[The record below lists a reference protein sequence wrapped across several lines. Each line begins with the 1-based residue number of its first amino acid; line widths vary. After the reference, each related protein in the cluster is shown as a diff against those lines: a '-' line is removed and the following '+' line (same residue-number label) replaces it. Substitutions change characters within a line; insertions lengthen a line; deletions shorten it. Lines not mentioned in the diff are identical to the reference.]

1 VIHSRGF
8 PDSLKRVTLE
18 LTNMNSD
25 NLDDAMKQLIAAV
38 KSAEIID
45 LPIETLAP
53 AIDDQLRSQLLS
65 AHRLDGAAVSMG
77 NMAVLG
83 FRTTSSSRDF
93 LSLPTSALRAM
104 PYGWALEFGSA
115 LSVWLSSPAKASSPR
130 LNPRVI
136 LGKDCM
142 ALPLMSSGVFEFV
155 LYAGEKPMRYCSVSF
170 GNLLAHEVSTVL
182 NHQAMYHSHKEAL
195 FWQIVA
201 ALNSSPESMKLLT
214 PDERLSVGWLHDY
227 RFAVKC
233 FLEERDPLV
242 NSFDFSTYQSANLP
256 PIAQE
261 FLGACLPSQFD
272 CGAVVQYTNRLFSSL
287 TTFMSFAQD
296 AAYKDV
302 DEQFRSKFSNLVSW
316 VIQLGLRAPDNTA
329 CGRKVMWVKG
339 GDGTGIGHFEPD
351 AGSFPDYFKPEDY
364 WERLP
369 YSVPYWALGAL
380 VSPGDVPAHLPPS
393 SEVWGRFPQTDAS
406 ARADTLAVAD
416 CLIEEALANR
426 KWIIPNRAL
435 VQVPIGPF
443 THFEVTEIGA
453 EVFFVGRTERGEFS
467 IAIVEPEKGE
477 LVFPL
482 LSALYWSNPDLY
494 ASVHASLKMLFAAVI
509 RDFWVVEERDAV
521 FSPKN
526 VKRLG
531 GVRIRKAEDGSP
543 RIVYLPRINYRE
555 KPSPT
560 KCRDSLDHTTRSAH
574 FVQQHLRKV
583 GQPSDLQI
591 LLAKQYGVSVPEGY
605 TFVRPHER
613 GANSARLIIY
623 RSRSALQSL
632 YSADGTTSSGVA
644 EWFKFEKDVAKVF
657 SSLGFDVQ
665 HKSASRSGDQGV
677 DLVATK
683 GKDFEAV
690 NWVIQCKCYRIDF
703 SIGPDKVRE
712 LHGVVATYPS
722 GTRGMLVATC
732 SFSSGA
738 KKLADEL
745 NIRLI
750 DGGQFARLANV
761 QA

>member
-1 VIHSRGF
+1 MSI
-8 PDSLKRVTLE
+8 D
-18 LTNMNSD
+18 D
-25 NLDDAMKQLIAAV
+25 LDDAMKQLIEAV

-45 LPIETLAP
+45 LPVETLAP
-53 AIDDQLRSQLLS
+53 AIDDQLRSQLLT
-65 AHRLDGAAVSMG
+65 AHRLDGAAVSSG
-77 NMAVLG
+77 NMAILG
-83 FRTTSSSRDF
+83 VRITSSSRDL
-93 LSLPTSALRAM
+93 LSLPTRALRAM

-115 LSVWLSSPAKASSPR
+115 LSVSLSAPVKASSPR
-130 LNPRVI
+130 LHPRVI
-136 LGKDCM
+136 LGKDCP
-142 ALPLMSSGVFEFV
+142 ALPLLSSGVFEFV
-155 LYAGEKPMRYCSVSF
+155 IYSGQEPMRYCRVNF
-170 GNLLAHEVSTVL
+170 GVLLAREVSTVL
-182 NHQAMYHSHKEAL
+182 NHQAMYPSHKEAL
-195 FWQIVA
+195 FWQIIA
-201 ALNSSPESMKLLT
+201 ALNTSPESMALLT
-214 PDERLSVGWLHDY
+214 GEERLSIGWVHDY
-227 RFAVKC
+227 LMTVKH
-233 FLEERDPLV
+233 FLEERDTLLRD
-242 NSFDFSTYQSANLP
+242 SDFSGYEGVNLP
-256 PIAQE
+256 PIATE
-261 FLGACLPSQFD
+261 FLDTCLPSRFD
-272 CGAVVQYTNRLFSSL
+272 CGKVVNFTARIFSSL
-287 TTFMSFAQD
+287 DNFITFAKAAQD
-296 AAYKDV
+296 NTA
-302 DEQFRSKFSNLVSW
+302 DEKFRSAFSNVVSLA
-316 VIQLGLRAPDNTA
+316 IQLGLRAPHNTDS
-329 CGRKVMWVKG
+329 GRKVMWVKG
-339 GDGTGIGHFEPD
+339 AIGTGIGHFGPN
-351 AGSFPDYFKPEDY
+351 ASSFPSYFKPEDY

-369 YSVPYWALGAL
+369 YTVPYWALGAL
-380 VSPGDVPAHLPPS
+380 VSPEDVPAHLPPIA
-393 SEVWGRFPQTDAS
+393 EVWDRFPQTDAS
-406 ARADTLAVAD
+406 TRPDTLAVAD

-426 KWIIPNRAL
+426 KWVIPNRAL
-435 VQVPIGPF
+435 VQVPVGPF
-443 THFEVTEIGA
+443 THFEVTEIGT
-453 EVFFVGRTERGEFS
+453 EIFFVGRTERGEFS

-482 LSALYWSNPDLY
+482 LSALYWSHPDLY

-555 KPSPT
+555 KPSPK
-560 KCRDSLDHTTRSAH
+560 KCRESLDHTTRSAH
-574 FVQQHLRKV
+574 FVQKHLRKV

-613 GANSARLIIY
+613 GVNSARLVIY

-665 HKSASRSGDQGV
+665 HKSASRNGDQGV

-683 GKDFEAV
+683 GEDFDAI
-690 NWVIQCKCYRIDF
+690 NWVIQCKCYRVDF

-738 KKLADEL
+738 KQLANEL

-750 DGGQFARLANV
+750 DGEQFARLADTKG
-761 QA
+761 

>member
-1 VIHSRGF
+1 
-8 PDSLKRVTLE
+8 
-18 LTNMNSD
+18 MNSD
-25 NLDDAMKQLIAAV
+25 DLDDAMNQLIAAV

-53 AIDDQLRSQLLS
+53 VVDDQLRRQLLT
-65 AHRLDGAAVSMG
+65 AQRLDGAAASAG

-83 FRTTSSSRDF
+83 FRTTSSSRDL
-93 LSLPTSALRAM
+93 LSLPTHALRVM

-115 LSVWLSSPAKASSPR
+115 LSVSLSAPSKTSHSR
-130 LNPRVI
+130 LHPRVI
-136 LGKDCM
+136 MGKDCS
-142 ALPLMSSGVFEFV
+142 ALPLMSSGAFECV
-155 LYAGEKPMRYCSVSF
+155 LYAREKPMRYCRVNF
-170 GNLLAHEVSTVL
+170 GHLLAREVSTVL
-182 NHQAMYHSHKEAL
+182 NHQAMYHSHKEAV
-195 FWQIVA
+195 FWQVVA
-201 ALNSSPESMKLLT
+201 ALNDSPESKKLLT
-214 PDERLSVGWLHDY
+214 ADERLSIGWLHDY
-227 RFAVKC
+227 RFTVKC
-233 FLEERDPLV
+233 FLEERDKLLH
-242 NSFDFSTYQSANLP
+242 SSDFSILQGANLP

-261 FLGACLPSQFD
+261 LLDTCLPSRFG
-272 CGAVVQYTNRLFSSL
+272 CESVVQFATRAFSSL
-287 TTFMSFAQD
+287 STFISFAKATPD
-296 AAYKDV
+296 NHA
-302 DEQFRSKFSNLVSW
+302 DEKLRSDFSNLVSW
-316 VIQLGLRAPDNTA
+316 IIQLGLRAPDNTA
-329 CGRKVMWVKG
+329 CGRKVMWVQG
-339 GDGTGIGHFEPD
+339 AIGTGIGHFEPD
-351 AGSFPDYFKPEDY
+351 AASFPDYFKPEDY

-380 VSPGDVPAHLPPS
+380 VSPADVPAFLPPT
-393 SEVWGRFPQTDAS
+393 SEVWDKFPKTDAS
-406 ARADTLAVAD
+406 TRADTLAVAD

-426 KWIIPNRAL
+426 KWVIPNRAL
-435 VQVPIGPF
+435 VQVPVGPF

-453 EVFFVGRTERGEFS
+453 EIFFVGRTERGEFS

-482 LSALYWSNPDLY
+482 LSALYWSHPDLY

-555 KPSPT
+555 KPSLQ
-560 KCRDSLDHTTRSAH
+560 KCRESLDHTTRSAH
-574 FVQQHLRKV
+574 FVQKHLRKV

-623 RSRSALQSL
+623 RSKSALQSL
-632 YSADGTTSSGVA
+632 YSADGATSSGVS
-644 EWFKFEKDVAKVF
+644 EWFKFEKDVARVF

-683 GKDFEAV
+683 GEDFDAV
-690 NWVIQCKCYRIDF
+690 NWVIQCKCYRINF
-703 SIGPDKVRE
+703 SLGPDKVRE

-738 KKLADEL
+738 KQLANEL

-750 DGGQFARLANV
+750 DGEQFARLANTGG
-761 QA
+761 